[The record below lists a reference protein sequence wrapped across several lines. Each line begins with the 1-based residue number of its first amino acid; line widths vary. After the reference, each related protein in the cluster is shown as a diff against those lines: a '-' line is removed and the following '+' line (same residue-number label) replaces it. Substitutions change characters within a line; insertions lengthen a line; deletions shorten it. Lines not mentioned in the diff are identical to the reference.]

1 MNDLAALHPK
11 TGEQR
16 SWSNDA
22 PVASTGV
29 PGLDEILGGG
39 FPKDHVFLIQGDPGA
54 GKTTLSLQFLLEGAR
69 NGEKGLYLTLSES
82 VKELHTVARS
92 HGWSLDS
99 IVIHEQLVGE
109 DMLSEEEDL
118 TLFHPSEVELGE
130 TVKDLLEVVDREQ
143 PRRVVLDSLSE
154 IRLLSQS
161 TLRYRRQI
169 LALKE
174 FFANRNITAFFLD
187 DRTAEVNDLQLHS
200 VPHGVVVLERLAP
213 MYGAPRRR
221 LEVVK
226 VRGVKYQGG
235 FHDFSIVTG
244 GLVVFPRPRVT
255 AHRRGLELD
264 PISSGVGEIDA
275 LTGGGLSRGNST
287 LLMGPAGTGKSTLA
301 TQYAVAAAARGERAA
316 MFVFDES
323 LGTLFARSKGVAMPL
338 EEAVRDGQVLVQQID
353 PAELAPGEFACLV
366 REVVEKQGA
375 KVVVIDSLNGYL
387 NAMPEE
393 RFLTLHLH
401 ELLGYLGERGV
412 ATLVVMAQHGLIGA
426 GMASAVDISYLADC
440 VILLRY
446 YESAARIHKAIS
458 VLKKRSGSH
467 EKWIRDY
474 SMGPAG
480 IRVGPPLTQFRGLL
494 TGTPILDGAP
504 TVPIASEER

>member
-1 MNDLAALHPK
+1 MAIDTA
-11 TGEQR
+11 
-16 SWSNDA
+16 S
-22 PVASTGV
+22 VASTGV
-29 PGLDEILGGG
+29 SGLDEILGGG
-39 FPKDHVFLIQGDPGA
+39 LPKHHVFLIQGDPGA
-54 GKTTLSLQFLLEGAR
+54 GKTTLSLQFLLDGAKQ
-69 NGEKGLYLTLSES
+69 GEKGLYLTLSETI
-82 VKELHTVARS
+82 KELHSVARS
-92 HGWSLDS
+92 HGWSLDP
-99 IVIHEQLVGE
+99 IMIHEQLVGE
-109 DMLSEEEDL
+109 EMLSEEEDL
-118 TLFHPSEVELGE
+118 TLFHPSEIELGE
-130 TVKDLLEVVDREQ
+130 TVKNLLRVVEREK
-143 PRRVVLDSLSE
+143 PARVVLDSLSE

-187 DRTAEVNDLQLHS
+187 DRTAELNDLQLHS

-226 VRGVKYQGG
+226 VRGVNYRGG

-244 GLVVFPRPRVT
+244 GIVVFPRPPLT
-255 AHRRGLELD
+255 AHRKEAIAGQITSDLPEL
-264 PISSGVGEIDA
+264 DA
-275 LTGGGLSRGNST
+275 LTGGGLRRGNST
-287 LLMGPAGTGKSTLA
+287 LVMGPAGVGKSTLA
-301 TQYAVAAAARGERAA
+301 TQYAVAAAARGERVA

-323 LGTLFARSKGVAMPL
+323 IGTLFQRSEDLGMPL
-338 EEAVRDGQVLVQQID
+338 ARWVEEERISAQQIE
-353 PAELAPGEFACLV
+353 PAELAPGEFGCLV
-366 REVVEKQGA
+366 RDAVEKSGV

-401 ELLGYLGERGV
+401 ELLSYLGERGV
-412 ATLVVMAQHGLIGA
+412 TTILVMAQHGLIGA
-426 GMASAVDISYLADC
+426 GMTSSVDVSYLADC

-446 YESAARIHKAIS
+446 YESNAQIHKAIS
-458 VLKKRSGSH
+458 VLKKRSGPH

-474 SMGPAG
+474 DMGPTG

-494 TGTPILDGAP
+494 TGTP
-504 TVPIASEER
+504 VPGSAVAETLGGHSDK